1 MCGAAPPG
9 AAPHVFALPSAKLS
23 SHPWPQTGH
32 GLVPACSSSAAARLS
47 CSASG
52 AFAGS
57 PLPPIARQ
65 VDRENWYLPRN
76 CPSAETAVGSPPDSH
91 SAIRASSLDGA
102 LALDVFCAVSAE
114 RGGGLRPDDA
124 VGVEAVLA
132 LEALDGAPGLR
143 PVDAVGLQAE
153 RRLDGGDV
161 DARHD
166 GLRPAG
172 RRLRGGRAAGAG
184 RASARAR
191 PPRAA
196 GGGAAD
202 LGMGRTGTDQLS
214 ARMNLAGHHA
224 YGVSC
229 RARAL
234 TCATPRSGGDS
245 PQEPQAPLGPPLPA
259 APGVR
264 DSAGST
270 SGRRAYDPRGRNA
283 SRRPGQAANSAA
295 RIEVRGEPAQRRRL
309 ARRASAA
316 ANAAAWPAARSSG

>member
-9 AAPHVFALPSAKLS
+9 AAPHVFALPSAKLVRS
-23 SHPWPQTGH
+23 SLAADRPRARA
-32 GLVPACSSSAAARLS
+32 GLLQQRRSALVLLGLRRLRRIALAPHCPPSRSGELVFAAVLPVGRDGGRIAARL
-47 CSASG
+47 
-52 AFAGS
+52 
-57 PLPPIARQ
+57 
-65 VDRENWYLPRN
+65 
-76 CPSAETAVGSPPDSH
+76 
-91 SAIRASSLDGA
+91 A
-102 LALDVFCAVSAE
+102 LGDPGQQLGRRLGLGRLLRGEAE

-153 RRLDGGDV
+153 RASGR
-161 DARHD
+161 RRRR
-166 GLRPAG
+166 RPA
-172 RRLRGGRAAGAG
+172 RRSWPRRSPPPRRSRRRRR

-283 SRRPGQAANSAA
+283 SRRSGQAANNAVGSRCGASPRSA
-295 RIEVRGEPAQRRRL
+295 GGSSPP
-309 ARRASAA
+309 SAA